1 MTAAEKSYTMRAMNL
16 QEQFTREVEAF
27 LSQHS
32 FEAATFGR
40 KALNDPSFVNDLR
53 EGRSPTL
60 KTIERVRDFM
70 ASVAAEDDEEPRK
83 RADA

>member
-1 MTAAEKSYTMRAMNL
+1 MNL

-60 KTIERVRDFM
+60 KTIEKVRDFM
-70 ASVAAEDDEEPRK
+70 ASVAAEDEEPRSPRR